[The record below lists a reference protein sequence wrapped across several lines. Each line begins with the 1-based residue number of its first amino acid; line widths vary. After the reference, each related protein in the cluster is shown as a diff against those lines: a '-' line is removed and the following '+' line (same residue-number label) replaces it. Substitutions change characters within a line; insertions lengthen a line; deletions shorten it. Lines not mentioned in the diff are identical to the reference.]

1 MNFFNIIDLL
11 AEADPD
17 VLDRFNS
24 RRAVFSAL
32 GTVAQRAALAT
43 SPLFLGA
50 LFQKAYAGTASLPTD
65 ILNYAL
71 TLELLEADFYRQ
83 FLAAGQ
89 IPAGAAFDA
98 ITVIKTHEDVHVAYL
113 RNAVIAA
120 GGTPVTGSATAGI
133 RFNPNLLPAAYA
145 DQLKY
150 AQVLEDTGVRAYKGR
165 AAELLGTEFLTPVL
179 QIHSIEARHAAH
191 IRTMRGQQPWV
202 SLGDDLAADT
212 AYTSGVASST
222 RTVIALGGTTY
233 GIPSYNPARPSPSES
248 NQQQGAAG
256 TKAAVL
262 ITTGIGSTTY
272 LADDAAAAFDEPLQA
287 AEVLDSSRAGGLLA

>member
-17 VLDRFNS
+17 VLDRFSS
-24 RRAVFSAL
+24 RRAVFNSL

-98 ITVIKTHEDVHVAYL
+98 ITVIKTHEDVHVDYL
-113 RNAVIAA
+113 RKAVIAA

-133 RFNPNLLPAAYA
+133 RFNPSLLPATYA

-165 AAELLGTEFLTPVL
+165 AAELIGTDLLTPVL

-202 SLGDDLAADT
+202 SLADDLASNT

-222 RTVIALGGTTY
+222 KTTLGGTTY
-233 GIPSYNPARPSPSES
+233 GIPAYNPARPSPQES

-256 TKAAVL
+256 TKLPVL